1 MTKKENLPDVGEQL
15 EPPVEQ
21 ESNESMEANVAEVEE
36 PQKPEEEPMLQG
48 TLMKPETTEA
58 KTVKSKKKPYV
69 APEVTIV
76 PTVEEPPKTEN
87 SLQAEDTLKDEN
99 QATESILTEEKPKE
113 QKRES
118 KRRARSRGGPAV
130 MSIDARRTV
139 ETDADKAKNDLID
152 LTESLKSDKILTGKI
167 QGVER
172 NFQGHDSV
180 AVLYHGVFKVVI
192 PAEDMVEK
200 PEERE
205 DRSLAD
211 SYHYLLTR
219 RLGAEVDY
227 VVNSIFYDDMIA
239 YASRVEAMQVKR
251 KRFYRGG
258 EGALVHEGV
267 RAEARIVSV
276 IRSGIFIDLFGVE
289 SFIPLKELS
298 YQRLSNATSQFK
310 TGDRVIVKVLSVD
323 NKDMKNIKIQS
334 SVKQASVNPYEFALK
349 KYSVGNRYVGTV
361 SMVDKNGVFVALD
374 GGVDCLCRFPA
385 RGRPMKGARATV
397 QILGIDEKS
406 NRIWGIITHAS
417 MAL

>member
-1 MTKKENLPDVGEQL
+1 MTKKENMPETGEQL
-15 EPPVEQ
+15 VEPVEQ
-21 ESNESMEANVAEVEE
+21 TTSESTVELQAEVKEPLKSEE
-36 PQKPEEEPMLQG
+36 TEK
-48 TLMKPETTEA
+48 KTT
-58 KTVKSKKKPYV
+58 KSKKKSYV
-69 APEVTIV
+69 APEIEIV
-76 PTVEEPPKTEN
+76 EETETPKEEETVEKRDDVLKGEEKTE
-87 SLQAEDTLKDEN
+87 
-99 QATESILTEEKPKE
+99 ESILTEDNPKE
-113 QKRES
+113 QKRGG

-152 LTESLKSDKILTGKI
+152 LTESLKSDKIMTGKV

-172 NFQGHDSV
+172 DFQGHDSV
-180 AVLYHGVFKVVI
+180 AVLYHGVFKIVI
-192 PAEDMVEK
+192 PAEDMVDK
-200 PEERE
+200 PEEVE
-205 DRSLAD
+205 DRTLND
-211 SYHYLLTR
+211 SYHYLVTR

-239 YASRVEAMQVKR
+239 IASRLDAMQIKR

-258 EGALVHEGV
+258 VGALVHEGV
-267 RAEARIVSV
+267 RAEARVVSV
-276 IRSGIFIDLFGVE
+276 IRAGIFVDVFGVE
-289 SFIPLKELS
+289 TFIPLRELS
-298 YQRLSNATSQFK
+298 YQRIGNAMSQFK
-310 TGDRVIVKVLSVD
+310 AGDRVIVKILSVE
-323 NKDMKNIKIQS
+323 NKDLNNIKIQA
-334 SVKQASVNPYEFALK
+334 SVKQASINPYEFALK

>member
-1 MTKKENLPDVGEQL
+1 MTKKENMPELGNE
-15 EPPVEQ
+15 VETP
-21 ESNESMEANVAEVEE
+21 MEEVKMEETVETAVAEASE
-36 PQKPEEEPMLQG
+36 PQYTLAKPVKTRKKTQVASETEISIESSGEEQPDAEETLPQEVKEEEPL
-48 TLMKPETTEA
+48 L
-58 KTVKSKKKPYV
+58 TVV
-69 APEVTIV
+69 
-76 PTVEEPPKTEN
+76 N
-87 SLQAEDTLKDEN
+87 
-99 QATESILTEEKPKE
+99 PKE
-113 QKRES
+113 QKRGG
-118 KRRARSRGGPAV
+118 KRRARSKGGPSV

-152 LTESLKSDKILTGKI
+152 LTESLKTDKVLTGTV

-180 AVLYHGVFKVVI
+180 AVLYHGIFKVVI

-200 PEERE
+200 PEEAEGRTV
-205 DRSLAD
+205 DDA
-211 SYHYLLTR
+211 YHYLLTR

-227 VVNSIFYDDMIA
+227 VVNSIFYDDMLA
-239 YASRVEAMQVKR
+239 VASRLDAMQVKR

-267 RAEARIVSV
+267 RAEARVVSV
-276 IRSGIFIDLFGVE
+276 VRSGIFVDLFGVE
-289 SFIPLKELS
+289 CFIPSRELS
-298 YQRLSNATSQFK
+298 YQRISNPMSQFM

-323 NKDMKNIKIQS
+323 NKDLNNVKIQT
-334 SVKQASVNPYEFALK
+334 SVKQASVNPYELALK

-361 SMVDKNGVFVALD
+361 SMVDKNGVFVSLE

-385 RGRPMKGARATV
+385 RGRPMKGARVTV

>member
-1 MTKKENLPDVGEQL
+1 MTKKENLPETGEQL
-15 EPPVEQ
+15 AEPVEQ
-21 ESNESMEANVAEVEE
+21 AISDGVGVVKAEVEK
-36 PQKPEEEPMLQG
+36 PSKPEEMESK
-48 TLMKPETTEA
+48 TSKP
-58 KTVKSKKKPYV
+58 KKKPYV
-69 APEVTIV
+69 APVIEI
-76 PTVEEPPKTEN
+76 VEEPKQ
-87 SLQAEDTLKDEN
+87 SKDEKTVEVQDN
-99 QATESILTEEKPKE
+99 VLKGEEKAEESILTEDNPKE
-113 QKRES
+113 QKRGG
-118 KRRARSRGGPAV
+118 KRRARSRGGPPV

-152 LTESLKSDKILTGKI
+152 LTESLKSDKIMTGKV

-172 NFQGHDSV
+172 DFQGHDSV
-180 AVLYHGVFKVVI
+180 AVLYHGVFKIVI
-192 PAEDMVEK
+192 PAEEMVDK
-200 PEERE
+200 PEEVE
-205 DRSLAD
+205 DRTLNE
-211 SYHYLLTR
+211 SYHYLVTR

-227 VVNSIFYDDMIA
+227 VVNRIFYDEMIA
-239 YASRVEAMQVKR
+239 FASRLDAMQIKR

-267 RAEARIVSV
+267 RAEARVVSV
-276 IRSGIFIDLFGVE
+276 IRAGIFVDVFGVE
-289 SFIPLKELS
+289 TFIPLRELS
-298 YQRLSNATSQFK
+298 YQRIGNAMSQFK
-310 TGDRVIVKVLSVD
+310 AGDRVIVKILSVE
-323 NKDMKNIKIQS
+323 NKDLNNIKIQA
-334 SVKQASVNPYEFALK
+334 SVKQASINPYDFALK

>member
-1 MTKKENLPDVGEQL
+1 MTKKENMPELGNEVETPMEEARMEETVETAVAEAS
-15 EPPVEQ
+15 EPQYTLAKPVKTKKKTQVASET
-21 ESNESMEANVAEVEE
+21 EISMESSGEEQHDAEETL
-36 PQKPEEEPMLQG
+36 PQEVKEEEPL
-48 TLMKPETTEA
+48 L
-58 KTVKSKKKPYV
+58 TVV
-69 APEVTIV
+69 
-76 PTVEEPPKTEN
+76 N
-87 SLQAEDTLKDEN
+87 
-99 QATESILTEEKPKE
+99 PKE
-113 QKRES
+113 QKRGG
-118 KRRARSRGGPAV
+118 KRRARSKGGPSV

-152 LTESLKSDKILTGKI
+152 LTESLKTDKVLTGTV

-180 AVLYHGVFKVVI
+180 AVLYHGIFKVVI

-200 PEERE
+200 PEEAEGRTVN
-205 DRSLAD
+205 DA
-211 SYHYLLTR
+211 YHYLLTR

-227 VVNSIFYDDMIA
+227 VVNSIFYDDMLA
-239 YASRVEAMQVKR
+239 VASRLDAMQAKR

-267 RAEARIVSV
+267 RAEARVVSV
-276 IRSGIFIDLFGVE
+276 VRSGIFVDLFGVE
-289 SFIPLKELS
+289 CFIPSRELS
-298 YQRLSNATSQFK
+298 YQRISNPMSQFM

-323 NKDMKNIKIQS
+323 NKDLNNVKIQA
-334 SVKQASVNPYEFALK
+334 SVKQASVNPYELALK

-361 SMVDKNGVFVALD
+361 SMVDKNGVFVSLE

-385 RGRPMKGARATV
+385 RGRPMKGARVTV

-417 MAL
+417 MTL

>member
-1 MTKKENLPDVGEQL
+1 MTKKENLPETGEQL
-15 EPPVEQ
+15 VEPVEQ
-21 ESNESMEANVAEVEE
+21 ATSESVVVLQAEVEE
-36 PQKPEEEPMLQG
+36 PLKSEEAE
-48 TLMKPETTEA
+48 KKTT
-58 KTVKSKKKPYV
+58 KSKKKPYV
-69 APEVTIV
+69 APEIEIV
-76 PTVEEPPKTEN
+76 EETETPKEEETVEKR
-87 SLQAEDTLKDEN
+87 DDVLKDEVK
-99 QATESILTEEKPKE
+99 AEEPILTEKQPKE
-113 QKRES
+113 QKRGG

-152 LTESLKSDKILTGKI
+152 LTESLKSDKIMTGQV

-172 NFQGHDSV
+172 DFQGHDSV
-180 AVLYHGVFKVVI
+180 AVLYHGVFKIVI
-192 PAEDMVEK
+192 PAEDMVDK
-200 PEERE
+200 PEEVE
-205 DRSLAD
+205 DRTLND
-211 SYHYLLTR
+211 SYHYLVTR

-239 YASRVEAMQVKR
+239 IASRLDAMQAKR

-258 EGALVHEGV
+258 VGALVHEGV
-267 RAEARIVSV
+267 RAEARVVSV
-276 IRSGIFIDLFGVE
+276 IRAGIFVDVFGVE
-289 SFIPLKELS
+289 TFVPLRELS
-298 YQRLSNATSQFK
+298 YQRIGNAMSVFK
-310 TGDRVIVKVLSVD
+310 TGDRVIVKILSVD
-323 NKDMKNIKIQS
+323 NKDMNNIKIQA
-334 SVKQASVNPYEFALK
+334 SVKQATVNPYEFALK

-417 MAL
+417 MTL

>member
-1 MTKKENLPDVGEQL
+1 MTKKENMPELGNEVETPMEEARMEETVETAVVEAS
-15 EPPVEQ
+15 EPQYTLAKPVKTRKKTQVASET
-21 ESNESMEANVAEVEE
+21 EISMESSGEEQPDAEETL
-36 PQKPEEEPMLQG
+36 PQEVKEEEPL
-48 TLMKPETTEA
+48 L
-58 KTVKSKKKPYV
+58 TVV
-69 APEVTIV
+69 
-76 PTVEEPPKTEN
+76 N
-87 SLQAEDTLKDEN
+87 
-99 QATESILTEEKPKE
+99 PKE
-113 QKRES
+113 QKRGG
-118 KRRARSRGGPAV
+118 KRRARSKGGPSV

-152 LTESLKSDKILTGKI
+152 LTESLKADKILTGTV

-180 AVLYHGVFKVVI
+180 AVLYHGIFKVVI

-200 PEERE
+200 PEEAE
-205 DRSLAD
+205 DRTVDDA
-211 SYHYLLTR
+211 YYYLLTR

-227 VVNSIFYDDMIA
+227 VVNSIFYDDMLA
-239 YASRVEAMQVKR
+239 VASRLDAMQAKR

-267 RAEARIVSV
+267 RAEARVVSV
-276 IRSGIFIDLFGVE
+276 VRSGIFVDLFGVE
-289 SFIPLKELS
+289 CFIPSRELS
-298 YQRLSNATSQFK
+298 YQRISNPMSQFM

-323 NKDMKNIKIQS
+323 NKDLNNVKIQA
-334 SVKQASVNPYEFALK
+334 SVKQASVNPYELALK

-361 SMVDKNGVFVALD
+361 SMVDKNGVFVSLE

-385 RGRPMKGARATV
+385 RGRPMKGARVTV

-417 MAL
+417 MTL

>member
-1 MTKKENLPDVGEQL
+1 MTKKENMPELGNEVETPMEEARMEETVETAL
-15 EPPVEQ
+15 AEASEPQYTLAKPVKTRKKTQVASET
-21 ESNESMEANVAEVEE
+21 EISMESSGEEQPDAEETL
-36 PQKPEEEPMLQG
+36 PQEVKEEEPL
-48 TLMKPETTEA
+48 L
-58 KTVKSKKKPYV
+58 TVV
-69 APEVTIV
+69 
-76 PTVEEPPKTEN
+76 N
-87 SLQAEDTLKDEN
+87 
-99 QATESILTEEKPKE
+99 PKE
-113 QKRES
+113 QKRGG
-118 KRRARSRGGPAV
+118 KRRARSKGGPSV

-152 LTESLKSDKILTGKI
+152 LTESLKTDKVLTGTV

-180 AVLYHGVFKVVI
+180 AVLYHGIFKVVI

-200 PEERE
+200 PEEAEGRTV
-205 DRSLAD
+205 DDA
-211 SYHYLLTR
+211 YHYLLTR

-227 VVNSIFYDDMIA
+227 VVNSIFYDDMLA
-239 YASRVEAMQVKR
+239 VASRLDAMQAKR

-267 RAEARIVSV
+267 RAEARVVSV
-276 IRSGIFIDLFGVE
+276 VRSGIFVDLFGVE
-289 SFIPLKELS
+289 CFIPSRELS
-298 YQRLSNATSQFK
+298 YQRISNPMSQFM

-323 NKDMKNIKIQS
+323 NKDLNNVKIQA
-334 SVKQASVNPYEFALK
+334 SVKQASINPYELALK

-361 SMVDKNGVFVALD
+361 SMVDKNGVFVSLE

-385 RGRPMKGARATV
+385 RGRPMKGARVTV

-417 MAL
+417 MTL

>member
-1 MTKKENLPDVGEQL
+1 MTKKENMPELGNEVETPMEEARMEETVETAVAEAS
-15 EPPVEQ
+15 EPQYTLAKPVKTRKKTQVASET
-21 ESNESMEANVAEVEE
+21 EISMESSGKEQPDAEETL
-36 PQKPEEEPMLQG
+36 PQEVKEEEPL
-48 TLMKPETTEA
+48 L
-58 KTVKSKKKPYV
+58 TVV
-69 APEVTIV
+69 
-76 PTVEEPPKTEN
+76 N
-87 SLQAEDTLKDEN
+87 
-99 QATESILTEEKPKE
+99 PKE
-113 QKRES
+113 QKRGG
-118 KRRARSRGGPAV
+118 KRRARSKGGPSV

-152 LTESLKSDKILTGKI
+152 LTESLKTDKVLTGTV

-180 AVLYHGVFKVVI
+180 AVLYHGIFKVVI

-200 PEERE
+200 PEEAEGRTV
-205 DRSLAD
+205 DDA
-211 SYHYLLTR
+211 YHYLLTR

-227 VVNSIFYDDMIA
+227 VVNSIFYDDMLA
-239 YASRVEAMQVKR
+239 VASRLDAMQAKR

-267 RAEARIVSV
+267 RAEARVVSV
-276 IRSGIFIDLFGVE
+276 VRSGIFVDLFGVE
-289 SFIPLKELS
+289 CFIPSRELS
-298 YQRLSNATSQFK
+298 YQRISNPMSQFM

-323 NKDMKNIKIQS
+323 NKDLNNVKIQA
-334 SVKQASVNPYEFALK
+334 SVKQASVNPYELALK

-361 SMVDKNGVFVALD
+361 SMVDKNGVFVSLE

-385 RGRPMKGARATV
+385 RGRPMKGARVTV

-417 MAL
+417 MTL